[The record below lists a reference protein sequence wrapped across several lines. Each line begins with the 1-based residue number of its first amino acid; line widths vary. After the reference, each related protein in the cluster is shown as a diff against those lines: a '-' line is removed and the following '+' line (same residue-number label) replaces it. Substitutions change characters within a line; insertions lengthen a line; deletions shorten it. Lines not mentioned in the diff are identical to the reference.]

1 METGAIL
8 VALRRAVGQKK
19 NKMPF
24 LPSFDETN
32 DQFALE
38 PTSDGHSATVA
49 PPDQRVRVAIRALRQ
64 MRQQM
69 DNVLDMLERGEGEM
83 DLDTSTFRT
92 QAPARTEQQEEER
105 VVEGVFDGERMMG
118 TDGIKYNVPPNY
130 ASKSKLVE
138 GDIMKLL
145 IKADGSFVFKQIG
158 PVERERVVGTLA
170 IDDYGNYAMID
181 AEGRSFRILT
191 ASITYFRGE
200 AGDEVVG
207 LLPEGQHASW
217 AAVENIMKHA

>member
-1 METGAIL
+1 
-8 VALRRAVGQKK
+8 
-19 NKMPF
+19 MPF
-24 LPSFDETN
+24 LPTFDDTN

-38 PTSDGHSATVA
+38 PNAQGQSEEMTS
-49 PPDQRVRVAIRALRQ
+49 PDQRVRVAIRALRQ
-64 MRQQM
+64 MRQQL
-69 DNVLDMLERGEGEM
+69 DNVLDMLERGEGSMDM
-83 DLDTSTFRT
+83 DLAQFRT
-92 QAPARTEQQEEER
+92 DATPRMEAGDER

-118 TDGIKYNVPPNY
+118 TDGVKYNVPPNY

-145 IKADGSFVFKQIG
+145 IKDDGSFVFKQIG

-181 AEGRSFRILT
+181 EEDRSFRVLT
-191 ASITYFRGE
+191 ASVTYFRGD

-207 LLPEGQHASW
+207 LVPSGQTASW
-217 AAVENIMKHA
+217 AAVENIIKK